1 MAMEQRFRNYSSDSV
16 GSDRVFVEDSY
27 YQGML
32 KAMDYRKG
40 RVWRHYYR
48 DYRRSVLFLRAMSLI
63 LGATSTKS
71 LIRGSSLPIFIYLFF
86 RTMCNVGIALKTV

>member
-1 MAMEQRFRNYSSDSV
+1 MMEQRFRNYSSDSV

-40 RVWRHYYR
+40 RVWHHYYR
-48 DYRRSVLFLRAMSLI
+48 DYRCSVLFLRAMSLI
-63 LGATSTKS
+63 LGVTSTKS
-71 LIRGSSLPIFIYLFF
+71 LICGSSLLIRLFF
-86 RTMCNVGIALKTV
+86 FFTIVCNVSIMLKTA